1 MHLPSCCWE
10 CKIWFYLLSFRST
23 DFAHFLRRKRE
34 REREGRR
41 NDEEARKP
49 TNKDNGDNTRGL
61 RMNVARMPGS
71 IIKIWK
77 SSKII
82 SIQIQ
87 MAQPSVE
94 YEESWV
100 CVSPTLTPPATATAA
115 PTSTESWKKNVKYWK
130 APRKDVKNVKIWKLI
145 FNSISWG
152 ALLKPL
158 LPVCTPFSPCNNGQL
173 WMLLGVVSGVRQGW
187 GVGSWVVVV
196 AGLPEWIV
204 RLFDFVV
211 AIVFC
216 CSLLRVV

>member
-100 CVSPTLTPPATATAA
+100 CVSPTLTPPATATATAA
-115 PTSTESWKKNVKYWK
+115 PTSTESWKKKC
-130 APRKDVKNVKIWKLI
+130 KILKSAEKRREKRENLKTDI
-145 FNSISWG
+145 QFNQLRCLAGTPPSS
-152 ALLKPL
+152 LYPL
-158 LPVCTPFSPCNNGQL
+158 LPVQQWPAVNAS
-173 WMLLGVVSGVRQGW
+173 W
-187 GVGSWVVVV
+187 GGFWSA
-196 AGLPEWIV
+196 AGLG
-204 RLFDFVV
+204 R
-211 AIVFC
+211 
-216 CSLLRVV
+216 R